1 MELTTTI
8 GPFRQQQLCTHKCI
22 HRAVRATPWSSSLAE
37 GGRCCQRRASAAW
50 SRPQGRHWEVGPP
63 AIAREL
69 PRLRRRTAGT
79 PARPRRLCLQSRP
92 PGLAESRNSS
102 AARTGAAARPAGA
115 ALRLTCCP
123 AETGRDGSDGERQ
136 VGVASAGASPWL
148 RRAWTT
154 ASACPG
160 GRMGQRL
167 GAIAPRSKLC
177 CMLETACR
185 VSYPSSRSG
194 GLEPRVHPGA
204 RSGQARTQWRVGD
217 RELEKLW
224 KCFRIFHHARGHVG
238 LRQDAVASQPPA
250 ALGPGAR
257 ASSGDERT
265 SRPPHPRRARG
276 CCVAA
281 QAARAC
287 PYPAC
292 RHRTG
297 RSRGSRAGGA
307 VPAGR

>member
-167 GAIAPRSKLC
+167 GAVAPRSKLC
-177 CMLETACR
+177 CMLEMAGR
-185 VSYPSSRSG
+185 VPCLPSRSG
-194 GLEPRVHPGA
+194 GLEPRVHPGPGRAQPGRRGVLEIRNSRNCRNASVSFIAHGA
-204 RSGQARTQWRVGD
+204 RSGYAWTPWQVSRWQPSGPGPGLARAMRRRLLGATSGR
-217 RELEKLW
+217 LL
-224 KCFRIFHHARGHVG
+224 G
-238 LRQDAVASQPPA
+238 L
-250 ALGPGAR
+250 LGPR
-257 ASSGDERT
+257 
-265 SRPPHPRRARG
+265 SRPIRAPPGPTLIRG
-276 CCVAA
+276 
-281 QAARAC
+281 R
-287 PYPAC
+287 PAC
-292 RHRTG
+292 RG
-297 RSRGSRAGGA
+297 
-307 VPAGR
+307 